1 MTTPSKN
8 NIAAGNN
15 LPARS
20 DLPTQCD
27 IPAQLLKPIERFLRY
42 ITSERQ
48 LSLHTARNYRRHLTL
63 FAEQMLTFPLT
74 EWRELDASQ
83 VRKLATLNHK
93 LGLSP
98 RSLATKLSALRS
110 FCDYLVLQ
118 GDLSANPAKGVSAP
132 RQHKSLPKNLDVDE
146 INQLLAV
153 SNAEEKDTPFLVL
166 RDKAMMEL
174 MYSAGLRLDELVN
187 LDLKDVKLSDKTMR
201 VIGKGD
207 KQRQLPIGSVA
218 ISALKAWLKV
228 RCEYADNAQP
238 ALFVSQLRRRIS
250 HRSVQ
255 SRMTKWGQ
263 QQTLTSHVHPHKLRH
278 SFATHM
284 LESSGDLRAVQEL
297 LGHVNISTT
306 QVYTSLD
313 FQHLA
318 KVYDAAHP
326 RAKKKNRED

>member
-8 NIAAGNN
+8 NTAAGDE
-15 LPARS
+15 L
-20 DLPTQCD
+20 
-27 IPAQLLKPIERFLRY
+27 PAQLVKPIERFLRY
-42 ITSERQ
+42 ITNERQ

-63 FAEQMLTFPLT
+63 FAEQMLTLPIT
-74 EWRELDASQ
+74 EWRQLDAAQ

-132 RQHKSLPKNLDVDE
+132 RQHKALPKNLDVDE

-153 SNAEEKDTPFLVL
+153 SNSDEKDDPFLVL

-187 LDLKDVKLSDKTMR
+187 LDLKDVKLREKTMR
-201 VIGKGD
+201 VIGKGN

-218 ISALKAWLKV
+218 ISALQQWLKV
-228 RCEYADNAQP
+228 RSEYADNAQP

-263 QQTLTSHVHPHKLRH
+263 QQTLSSHVHPHKLRH

-297 LGHVNISTT
+297 LGHANISTT
-306 QVYTSLD
+306 QIYTSLD

-326 RAKKKNRED
+326 RAKKKRED

>member
-1 MTTPSKN
+1 MR
-8 NIAAGNN
+8 
-15 LPARS
+15 LAR
-20 DLPTQCD
+20 
-27 IPAQLLKPIERFLRY
+27 PIERFIRY

-48 LSLHTARNYRRHLTL
+48 LSLHTARNYQRYLTL
-63 FAEQMLTFPLT
+63 FAQQMLTLPVDD
-74 EWRELDASQ
+74 WASLDAAQ

-118 GDLSANPAKGVSAP
+118 GDLAANPAKGVSAP
-132 RQHKSLPKNLDVDE
+132 RQNKPLPKNLDVDE
-146 INQLLAV
+146 IHQLLAL
-153 SNAEEKDTPFLVL
+153 DTAQADDTSLAI

-187 LDLKDVKLSDKTMR
+187 LDLGDIKLRAKTMR
-201 VIGKGD
+201 VIGKGN

-218 ISALKAWLKV
+218 VAALQDWLAV
-228 RCEYADNAQP
+228 RDEFADKTQT
-238 ALFVSQLRRRIS
+238 ALFMSKQKRRIS

-255 SRMTKWGQ
+255 SRMAKWGQ
-263 QQTLTSHVHPHKLRH
+263 EQTLTSHVHPHKLRH

-297 LGHVNISTT
+297 LGHANLTTT
-306 QVYTSLD
+306 QIYTSLD

-326 RAKKKNRED
+326 RAKKKRGS

>member
-1 MTTPSKN
+1 VTTPFKN
-8 NIAAGNN
+8 NTAVGSE
-15 LPARS
+15 LPAQC
-20 DLPTQCD
+20 DLPV
-27 IPAQLLKPIERFLRY
+27 QLVKPIERFLRY

-63 FAEQMLTFPLT
+63 FAEQMLTLPIT
-74 EWRELDASQ
+74 EWRALDAAQ
-83 VRKLATLNHK
+83 VRKLAALNHK

-118 GDLSANPAKGVSAP
+118 GDLTANPAKGVSAP
-132 RQHKSLPKNLDVDE
+132 RQHKALPKNLDVDE
-146 INQLLAV
+146 INQLLSV
-153 SNAEEKDTPFLVL
+153 SNTVDADDPFLVL

-187 LDLKDVKLSDKTMR
+187 LDLTDVKLREKTMR
-201 VIGKGD
+201 VIGKGN
-207 KQRQLPIGSVA
+207 KQRQLPIGSIA
-218 ISALKAWLKV
+218 ITALQAWLAV
-228 RCEYADNAQP
+228 RSEYADNAQP

-255 SRMTKWGQ
+255 SRMAKWGQ

-297 LGHVNISTT
+297 LGHANISTT
-306 QVYTSLD
+306 QIYTSLD

-326 RAKKKNRED
+326 RAKKKRDD

>member
-1 MTTPSKN
+1 MASITNTTTSTTTHVTTV
-8 NIAAGNN
+8 AE
-15 LPARS
+15 
-20 DLPTQCD
+20 LPTRL
-27 IPAQLLKPIERFLRY
+27 ARPIERFIRY

-48 LSLHTARNYRRHLTL
+48 LSLHTARNYQRHLTL
-63 FAEQMLTFPLT
+63 FAQQMQTLPLDD
-74 EWRELDASQ
+74 WASLDAAQ

-118 GDLSANPAKGVSAP
+118 GDLAANPAKGVSAP
-132 RQHKSLPKNLDVDE
+132 RQNKPLPKNLDVDE
-146 INQLLAV
+146 IHQLLAV
-153 SNAEEKDTPFLVL
+153 DTAQADDTSLAI

-187 LDLKDVKLSDKTMR
+187 LDLGDIKLRAKTMR
-201 VIGKGD
+201 VIGKGN

-218 ISALKAWLKV
+218 VAALQDWLAV
-228 RCEYADNAQP
+228 RDEFADKTQT
-238 ALFVSQLRRRIS
+238 ALFMSKQKRRIS

-255 SRMTKWGQ
+255 SRMAKWGQ
-263 QQTLTSHVHPHKLRH
+263 EQTLTSHVNPHKLRH

-297 LGHVNISTT
+297 LGHANLTTT
-306 QVYTSLD
+306 QIYTSLD

-326 RAKKKNRED
+326 RAKKKRGS

>member
-1 MTTPSKN
+1 MTTPLKN
-8 NIAAGNN
+8 NTSAGSE

-27 IPAQLLKPIERFLRY
+27 LPVQLAKPIERFLRY

-48 LSLHTARNYRRHLTL
+48 LSLHTVRNYRRHLIL
-63 FAEQMLTFPLT
+63 FAEQMLTLPIT
-74 EWRELDASQ
+74 EWRALDASQ

-118 GDLSANPAKGVSAP
+118 GDLNANPAKGVSAP
-132 RQHKSLPKNLDVDE
+132 RQHKPLPKNLDVDE
-146 INQLLAV
+146 INQLLSV
-153 SNAEEKDTPFLVL
+153 SNAVDTDDPFLVL

-187 LDLKDVKLSDKTMR
+187 LDLTDVKLREKTMR
-201 VIGKGD
+201 VIGKGN
-207 KQRQLPIGSVA
+207 KQRQLPIGSIA
-218 ISALKAWLKV
+218 ITALKAWLAV
-228 RCEYADNAQP
+228 RGEYADNAQP

-255 SRMTKWGQ
+255 SRMAKWGQ
-263 QQTLTSHVHPHKLRH
+263 QQTLTSHVNPHKLRH

-297 LGHVNISTT
+297 LGHANISTT
-306 QVYTSLD
+306 QIYTSLD

-326 RAKKKNRED
+326 RAKKKRED

>member
-1 MTTPSKN
+1 MTTPLKN
-8 NIAAGNN
+8 NTAAGSE
-15 LPARS
+15 L
-20 DLPTQCD
+20 
-27 IPAQLLKPIERFLRY
+27 PAQLVKPIERFLRY

-48 LSLHTARNYRRHLTL
+48 LSLHTVRNYRRHLTL
-63 FAEQMLTFPLT
+63 FAEQMLTLSLPIT
-74 EWRELDASQ
+74 EWHLLDAAQ

-93 LGLSP
+93 QGLSP
-98 RSLATKLSALRS
+98 RSLSTKLSALRS

-132 RQHKSLPKNLDVDE
+132 RQNKPLPKNLDVDE

-153 SNAEEKDTPFLVL
+153 SNTEDADDPFLVL

-187 LDLKDVKLSDKTMR
+187 LDLKDIKLREKTMR
-201 VIGKGD
+201 VIGKGN

-218 ISALKAWLKV
+218 ITALKEWLKV
-228 RCEYADNAQP
+228 RSEYADSAQS

-297 LGHVNISTT
+297 LGHANISTT
-306 QVYTSLD
+306 QIYTSLD

-326 RAKKKNRED
+326 RAKKKRED

>member
-1 MTTPSKN
+1 MASITNTTTH
-8 NIAAGNN
+8 AAT
-15 LPARS
+15 PTTTEAE
-20 DLPTQCD
+20 LPTRL
-27 IPAQLLKPIERFLRY
+27 ARPIERFIRY

-48 LSLHTARNYRRHLTL
+48 LSLHTARNYQRHLTL
-63 FAEQMLTFPLT
+63 FAQQMQTLPVDD
-74 EWRELDASQ
+74 WASLDAAQ

-118 GDLSANPAKGVSAP
+118 GDLAANPAKGVSAP
-132 RQHKSLPKNLDVDE
+132 RQNKPLPKNLDVDE
-146 INQLLAV
+146 IHQLLA
-153 SNAEEKDTPFLVL
+153 ADPDQADDTSLAI

-187 LDLKDVKLSDKTMR
+187 LDLGDIKLRAKTMR
-201 VIGKGD
+201 VIGKGN

-218 ISALKAWLKV
+218 IAALQDWLAV
-228 RCEYADNAQP
+228 RDEFADKSQT
-238 ALFVSQLRRRIS
+238 ALFVSKQKRRIS

-255 SRMTKWGQ
+255 SRIAKWGQ
-263 QQTLTSHVHPHKLRH
+263 EQTLTSHVHPHKLRH

-297 LGHVNISTT
+297 LGHANLTTT
-306 QVYTSLD
+306 QIYTSLD

-326 RAKKKNRED
+326 RAKKKRGS

>member
-1 MTTPSKN
+1 VTTASTTSTTTV
-8 NIAAGNN
+8 AE
-15 LPARS
+15 
-20 DLPTQCD
+20 LPTRL
-27 IPAQLLKPIERFLRY
+27 ARPIERFIRY

-48 LSLHTARNYRRHLTL
+48 LSLHTARNYQRHLIL
-63 FAEQMLTFPLT
+63 FAQQMQTLPVDD
-74 EWRELDASQ
+74 WASLDAAQ

-118 GDLSANPAKGVSAP
+118 GDLAANPAKGVSAP
-132 RQHKSLPKNLDVDE
+132 RQNKPLPKNLDVDE
-146 INQLLAV
+146 IHQLLAL
-153 SNAEEKDTPFLVL
+153 DTAQADDTSLAI

-187 LDLKDVKLSDKTMR
+187 LDLGDIKLRAKTMR
-201 VIGKGD
+201 VIGKGN

-218 ISALKAWLKV
+218 VAALQDWLAV
-228 RCEYADNAQP
+228 RDEFADKTQT
-238 ALFVSQLRRRIS
+238 ALFMSKQKRRIS

-255 SRMTKWGQ
+255 SRMAKWGQ
-263 QQTLTSHVHPHKLRH
+263 EQTLTSHVNPHKLRH

-297 LGHVNISTT
+297 LGHANLTTT
-306 QVYTSLD
+306 QIYTSLD

-326 RAKKKNRED
+326 RAKKKRGS

>member
-1 MTTPSKN
+1 MTTPFKN
-8 NIAAGNN
+8 NTAVGSE
-15 LPARS
+15 L
-20 DLPTQCD
+20 
-27 IPAQLLKPIERFLRY
+27 PAQLVKPIERFLRY

-48 LSLHTARNYRRHLTL
+48 LSLHTARNYRRYLTL
-63 FAEQMLTFPLT
+63 FAEQMLTLPIT
-74 EWRELDASQ
+74 EWRALDAAQ
-83 VRKLATLNHK
+83 VRKLAALNHK

-118 GDLSANPAKGVSAP
+118 GDLTANPAKGVSAP
-132 RQHKSLPKNLDVDE
+132 RQHKALPKNLDVDE
-146 INQLLAV
+146 INQLLSV
-153 SNAEEKDTPFLVL
+153 SNTVDADDPFLVL

-187 LDLKDVKLSDKTMR
+187 LDLTDVKLREKTMR
-201 VIGKGD
+201 VIGKGN
-207 KQRQLPIGSVA
+207 KQRQLPIGNIA
-218 ISALKAWLKV
+218 ITALQAWLAV
-228 RCEYADNAQP
+228 RGEYADNAQP

-255 SRMTKWGQ
+255 SRMAKWGQ

-297 LGHVNISTT
+297 LGHANISTT
-306 QVYTSLD
+306 QIYTSLD

-326 RAKKKNRED
+326 RAKKKRDD

>member
-1 MTTPSKN
+1 VTTASITSRTTN
-8 NIAAGNN
+8 TTSAAE
-15 LPARS
+15 
-20 DLPTQCD
+20 LPTRL
-27 IPAQLLKPIERFLRY
+27 ARPIERFIRY

-48 LSLHTARNYRRHLTL
+48 LSLHTARNYQRHLTL
-63 FAEQMLTFPLT
+63 FAQQMQTLPADD
-74 EWRELDASQ
+74 WASLDAAQ

-118 GDLSANPAKGVSAP
+118 GDLAANPAKGVSAP
-132 RQHKSLPKNLDVDE
+132 RQNKPLPKNLDVDE
-146 INQLLAV
+146 IHQLLAV
-153 SNAEEKDTPFLVL
+153 DTAQADDTSLAI

-187 LDLKDVKLSDKTMR
+187 LDLGDIKLRAKTMR
-201 VIGKGD
+201 VIGKGN

-218 ISALKAWLKV
+218 VAALQDWLTV
-228 RCEYADNAQP
+228 RDEFADKTQT
-238 ALFVSQLRRRIS
+238 ALFMSKQKRRIS

-255 SRMTKWGQ
+255 SRMAKWGQ
-263 QQTLTSHVHPHKLRH
+263 EQTLTSHVNPHKLRH

-297 LGHVNISTT
+297 LGHANLTTT
-306 QVYTSLD
+306 QIYTSLD

-326 RAKKKNRED
+326 RAKKKRGS